1 MCSSAKSE
9 NMNDDHN
16 NNDTIDQQDASDSN
30 YDSGTDGNEYSS
42 EESDP
47 KEIMINE
54 DYWELLRVCTWQNYN
69 KQTSICES
77 D

>member
-1 MCSSAKSE
+1 
-9 NMNDDHN
+9 MNDHN

-47 KEIMINE
+47 EEIMINE
-54 DYWELLRVCTWQNYN
+54 DYRELLRVCTW
-69 KQTSICES
+69 
-77 D
+77 

>member
-30 YDSGTDGNEYSS
+30 YGSGTDGNEYSS

-54 DYWELLRVCTWQNYN
+54 DY
-69 KQTSICES
+69 
-77 D
+77 

>member
-1 MCSSAKSE
+1 
-9 NMNDDHN
+9 MNDDHN
-16 NNDTIDQQDASDSN
+16 NNDTIDQQDASYSN

-47 KEIMINE
+47 EEIMINE
-54 DYWELLRVCTWQNYN
+54 DYRELLRVCTWQNYN
-69 KQTSICES
+69 KQTSNCES